1 MVQNIW
7 MIRLLLGWY
16 LSSISLPIIK
26 NVVQIIRSTMSL
38 VQVGGTWKALSKC
51 GLDYRVEAAPK
62 IKVLG
67 IGMMQWM
74 TSLAIGTGPSLF
86 ALVCTFTLNV

>member
-7 MIRLLLGWY
+7 MTRSLLRWY
-16 LSSISLPIIK
+16 LSSILPPIVK
-26 NVVQIIRSTMSL
+26 NVVQIICSTTSL
-38 VQVGGTWKALSKC
+38 VQAGGTWKAPSKC

-62 IKVLG
+62 IRVPG